1 MDLGVYE
8 RQLREQ
14 GFRLIAGVD
23 EAGRGAWAGPMM
35 AAAVILPEDFDI
47 SGIRD
52 SKVLSM
58 KQREEAYARIVEGA
72 HALSICVATA
82 SRIDRRGLHK
92 SNIALLKQAV
102 RDLPTPPDYVLFDGW
117 PLSGI
122 EVPHLSIKKGD
133 SVCASIAAASIV
145 AKVSRDRTMDR
156 YHQRFPEF
164 GFDRNKGYGTSEH
177 RGVLDLLGPTS
188 IHRLS
193 FNGVGLESRPE
204 SSPESLA
211 ATPAIIGAG

>member
-1 MDLGVYE
+1 MDLGRYE
-8 RQLREQ
+8 RGLREQ
-14 GFRLIAGVD
+14 GFSAIAGVD

-35 AAAVILPEDFDI
+35 SAAVILPEDFDI

-52 SKVLSM
+52 SKVLSE
-58 KQREEAYARIVEGA
+58 KQREEAYERIVAGA
-72 HALSICVATA
+72 RAVAVCAATA
-82 SRIDRRGLHK
+82 LRIDRRGLHR

-102 RDLPTPPDYVLFDGW
+102 RDLPVRPDYALFDGW
-117 PLSGI
+117 PLAGV

-145 AKVSRDRTMDR
+145 AKVTRDRTMRR
-156 YHQRFPEF
+156 YHERFPEF

-177 RGVLDLLGPTS
+177 REVLDLLGPTP

-193 FNGVGLESRPE
+193 FHGVGPE
-204 SSPESLA
+204 TLPESL
-211 ATPAIIGAG
+211 TPTPVIMGVG